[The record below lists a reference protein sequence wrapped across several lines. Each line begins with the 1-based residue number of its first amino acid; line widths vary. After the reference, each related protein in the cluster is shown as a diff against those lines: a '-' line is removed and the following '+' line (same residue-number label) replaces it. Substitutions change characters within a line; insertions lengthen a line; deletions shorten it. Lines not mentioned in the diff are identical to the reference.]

1 MRVIF
6 MGTPEFAVPTL
17 RALVLAGHEIA
28 LVVTQPDRPRGRKAQ
43 PAPPPVKAAARE
55 LGLPLI
61 QPERMTEPGVVGAI
75 RDARPDAVVVVAFG
89 HILGRELLALPP
101 LGCVNGHASLL
112 PRFRGAAPIQW
123 AIANGEAVTGV
134 TTMRLTEGLDAGPIL
149 LQRELAIAPDD
160 TGGSLHEKLAPL
172 AAELI
177 VQTLAG
183 LAGGSITPAPQDAT
197 LATYAP
203 MLKKEDGKIDWAM
216 PASSLA
222 RFVRAFDPWP
232 GTFILFEEHPLK
244 ITRAVAETSAS
255 GQAPGT
261 VIEADKDGMAVACGD
276 GALRILELQ
285 PAGRRKMAANEWL
298 AGHPL
303 KPGASLR

>member
-232 GTFILFEEHPLK
+232 GTFTRLLGADLK
-244 ITRAVAETSAS
+244 ILRASPEEENHNRP
-255 GQAPGT
+255 PGT
-261 VIEADKDGMAVACGD
+261 VISADRNGIVVACGK
-276 GALRILELQ
+276 GSLRILEIQ
-285 PAGRRKMAANEWL
+285 PSGKRRMSVLEYL

-303 KPGASLR
+303 ESGR